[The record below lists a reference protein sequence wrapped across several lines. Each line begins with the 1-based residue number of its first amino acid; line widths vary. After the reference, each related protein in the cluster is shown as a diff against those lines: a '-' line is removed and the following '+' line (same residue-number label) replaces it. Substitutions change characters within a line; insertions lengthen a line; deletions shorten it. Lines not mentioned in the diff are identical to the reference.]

1 MATQE
6 FETQQ
11 LLRAYRKG
19 LISDELFEKQMQEV
33 NGNGQNG
40 GNTLDVANVF
50 EHKDTSFKMFQ
61 NTPQSQTAVFTL
73 PPGYTNDEASV
84 HKGDQIL
91 YVVDGCAV
99 ANVSGMEHEI
109 KAGDVVMIPA
119 GSPHTLRTGEDSF
132 FGFTVFTPPELDMDM
147 SN

>member
-19 LISDELFEKQMQEV
+19 LISDELFEQHMQEV
-33 NGNGQNG
+33 NGNG
-40 GNTLDVANVF
+40 GNALDVANVF
-50 EHKDTSFKMFQ
+50 DHKDASFKMFQ

-73 PPGYTNDEASV
+73 PPGYTNDEESV

-99 ANVSGMEHEI
+99 AKVSGKEHEI

-119 GSPHTLRTGEDSF
+119 GAPHTLRTAEDAF

-147 SN
+147 SG

>member
-19 LISDELFEKQMQEV
+19 LISDELFEQHMQEV
-33 NGNGQNG
+33 NGNG

-50 EHKDTSFKMFQ
+50 DHKDASFKMFQ

-73 PPGYTNDEASV
+73 PPGYTNDEESV

-99 ANVSGMEHEI
+99 AKVSGKEHEI

-119 GSPHTLRTGEDSF
+119 GAPHTLRTAEDPF

-147 SN
+147 SG

>member
-19 LISDELFEKQMQEV
+19 LISDELFERHMQEV
-33 NGNGQNG
+33 NGNG
-40 GNTLDVANVF
+40 GNALDVANVF
-50 EHKDTSFKMFQ
+50 DHKDASFKMFQ
-61 NTPQSQTAVFTL
+61 NTPQSQTAVFSL
-73 PPGYTNDEASV
+73 PPGYTNDEESV

-99 ANVSGMEHEI
+99 AKVSGKEHEI

-119 GSPHTLRTGEDSF
+119 GAPHTLRTAEDPF

-147 SN
+147 SG

>member
-19 LISDELFEKQMQEV
+19 LISDELFEQHMREV
-33 NGNGQNG
+33 NGNG
-40 GNTLDVANVF
+40 GNALDVANVF
-50 EHKDTSFKMFQ
+50 DHKDASFKMFQ

-73 PPGYTNDEASV
+73 PPGYTNDEESV

-91 YVVDGCAV
+91 YVVDDCAV
-99 ANVSGMEHEI
+99 AKVSGKEREI

-119 GSPHTLRTGEDSF
+119 GAPHTLRTAEDPF

-147 SN
+147 SG

>member
-1 MATQE
+1 MATQA

-11 LLRAYRKG
+11 LLKAYRKG
-19 LISDELFEKQMQEV
+19 LISDELFEKHMHEV
-33 NGNGQNG
+33 NNNEKNEA
-40 GNTLDVANVF
+40 NTLDVANVF
-50 EHKDTSFKMFQ
+50 DHKDTAFKMFQ

-73 PPGYTNDEASV
+73 PPGYTSDEASV

-99 ANVSGMEHEI
+99 ANVSGTDHEI

-119 GSPHTLRTGEDSF
+119 GAAHTLRTGADAF
-132 FGFTVFTPPELDMDM
+132 FGFTVFTPPELEMAM
-147 SN
+147 SS